1 MSATAQRH
9 GRGGGGAEADLGLL
23 LTLAEQ
29 SKNAPNLRV
38 ATVDGTVYH
47 DGGASEAEELA
58 IATAVGASATLLNHI
73 QFLTIRRYLSFV
85 FIALVVLLV
94 VLALWG

>member
-1 MSATAQRH
+1 
-9 GRGGGGAEADLGLL
+9 
-23 LTLAEQ
+23 
-29 SKNAPNLRV
+29 
-38 ATVDGTVYH
+38 
-47 DGGASEAEELA
+47 
-58 IATAVGASATLLNHI
+58 LNHI